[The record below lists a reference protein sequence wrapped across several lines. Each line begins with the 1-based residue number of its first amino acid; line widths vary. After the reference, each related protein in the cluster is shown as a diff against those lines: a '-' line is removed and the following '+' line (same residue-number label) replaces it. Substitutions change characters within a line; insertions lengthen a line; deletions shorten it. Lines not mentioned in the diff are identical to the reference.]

1 MMNSAQNGFSVYDF
15 LLLVGSQG
23 RIGELVLESGNNIG
37 SIVVHEGKVLQ
48 AYSPYS
54 RALGDLL
61 VDEGVITEAE
71 LLDTL
76 AEQRRNTAI
85 PLGTM
90 LMKTGKVTFALIEK
104 MVHSQIRTA
113 IGDFSKWE
121 NVNYS
126 FVAKDI
132 RPFDRIHITALE
144 LIPAEILHAVKEYL
158 DSRVVSAASVLQS
171 IPRPGTLPTRS

>member
-1 MMNSAQNGFSVYDF
+1 MNSLQSGFSVYDF

-23 RIGELVLESGNNIG
+23 RIGELILESGNNIG

-48 AYSPYS
+48 AFSPYS

-71 LLDTL
+71 LLDALT
-76 AEQRRNTAI
+76 AQKKDMAI

-104 MVHSQIRTA
+104 LVHAQIRMA
-113 IGDFSKWE
+113 LGDFARWE
-121 NVNYS
+121 NINYS
-126 FVAKDI
+126 FLAKDI
-132 RPFDRIHITALE
+132 RPFDRIHLTVLE
-144 LIPAEILHAVKEYL
+144 LLPAELL
-158 DSRVVSAASVLQS
+158 DTMKTFIDKRIASNATVGQS
-171 IPRPGTLPTRS
+171 TPHPGTFPGRS